1 MCEIQE
7 KRLNGHEPI
16 VYQIYREMLNHVGVD
31 NAISAKELSA
41 KFGITE
47 RKLREYI
54 SEMRRSNEF
63 EKLVMSCN
71 DGYFICTD
79 AGEFN
84 RAVHRLLNAAF
95 DLLKTARAAEKKA
108 GNDGQVKIKVGELY
122 NEICEPFMA
131 ASDRKEIHNG

>member
-1 MCEIQE
+1 MEQVSQ
-7 KRLNGHEPI
+7 HEPI
-16 VYQIYREMLNHVGVD
+16 VYQIYGEMQNHVGVD

-47 RKLREYI
+47 RKLREYV
-54 SEMRRSNEF
+54 SEMRRSNEL

-79 AGEFN
+79 AAEFN

-95 DLLKTARAAEKKA
+95 DLLKTARAVEKKA
-108 GNDGQVKIKVGELY
+108 GHDGQVKIKVGELY
-122 NEICEPFMA
+122 NEICAPFGTVA
-131 ASDRKEIHNG
+131 ENNREAT